1 MKSEQEEQYVPRA
14 TAKRLPVY
22 YRCLKKLADTGV
34 KRIKSQEISELT
46 QIPSATIRRDF
57 SHFGE
62 LGRSGYGYEVDYV
75 VGVFHEILNVNKI
88 INIAL
93 VGVGNIGKALIAN
106 NFRRDDNMKI
116 TCAFE
121 KNEEES
127 GKILS
132 GVPIYSIAQ
141 MKSVLSRENI
151 HVAIS
156 TVPSEH
162 SQESINMLVDSG
174 ITSILNFAPG
184 RVVVPSTVDV
194 RYIDLTGEILTL
206 VYYDGKL
213 LPPIIKNK

>member
-1 MKSEQEEQYVPRA
+1 MKIKQEKQSVPKA

-22 YRCLKKLADTGV
+22 YRCLKKLEDTGV

-75 VGVFHEILNVNKI
+75 VEVFHEILNVNKI

-106 NFRRDDNMKI
+106 NFRRNDNMKI
-116 TCAFE
+116 TCGFE
-121 KNEEES
+121 NSEENS

-132 GVPIYSIAQ
+132 GVPIYSIDQ

-162 SQESINMLVDSG
+162 SQELVDRLVDSG

-184 RVVVPSTVDV
+184 RVIVPSTVDV

-206 VYYDGKL
+206 VYYDGRL
-213 LPPIIKNK
+213 LPPTVKG

>member
-1 MKSEQEEQYVPRA
+1 MKIKQGEKRVPKA
-14 TAKRLPVY
+14 TAKRLPTY
-22 YRCLKKLADTGV
+22 YRCLKKLEDNGV

-75 VGVFHEILNVNKI
+75 IEVFYEILNVNKI

-106 NFRRDDNMKI
+106 NFRRDENMKI
-116 TCAFE
+116 TCGFE
-121 KNEEES
+121 KNQAEA

-132 GVPIYSIAQ
+132 GVPIYSIDQ
-141 MKSVLSRENI
+141 MKSVLSRESI
-151 HVAIS
+151 CVAIS

-162 SQESINMLVDSG
+162 SQESIDMLIDSG
-174 ITSILNFAPG
+174 ITSILNFAPS
-184 RVVVPSTVDV
+184 RVVVPENVDV

-206 VYYDGKL
+206 VYNDGRL
-213 LPPIIKNK
+213 FPPTMK

>member
-1 MKSEQEEQYVPRA
+1 MKSEQEEHYVPRA

-22 YRCLKKLADTGV
+22 YRCLKKLADKGV

-75 VGVFHEILNVNKI
+75 LEVFHEILNVNKI
-88 INIAL
+88 VNIAL

-132 GVPIYSIAQ
+132 GVPIYSIDQ
-141 MKSVLSRENI
+141 MRSVLSRENI

-156 TVPSEH
+156 TVPSEY

-184 RVVVPSTVDV
+184 RVVVPSRVDV

-213 LPPIIKNK
+213 LPPTIKR